1 MKNFSLTVYD
11 GSGLPPCVTT
21 YKHADVAY
29 AAFLA
34 AYDSEASK
42 AVLHGERKMPIFT
55 FNKKRLDIC

>member
-11 GSGLPPCVTT
+11 GYGSPRVTT
-21 YKHADVAY
+21 HKHADVAY

-42 AVLHGERKMPIFT
+42 AVLHGERQMPIFT